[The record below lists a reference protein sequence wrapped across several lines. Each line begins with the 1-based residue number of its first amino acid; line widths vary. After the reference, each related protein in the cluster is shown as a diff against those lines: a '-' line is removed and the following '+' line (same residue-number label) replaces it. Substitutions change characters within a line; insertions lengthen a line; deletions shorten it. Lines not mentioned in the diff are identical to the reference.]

1 MIIKCVKIMIVHT
14 MLNIKCYFCSFWHFC
29 TIISHIWFW
38 SELKIR
44 KKWFW
49 QQWNT
54 NKHDEANV
62 KLMIVVGWYT
72 NTRFYFVHSSVQP
85 QNGHLNRLNFKS
97 ESMWDGFSTRFR
109 WYRPTKVCSR
119 YLFMDLYR
127 MYYLI
132 WHCKFLTQLLI
143 TNVY

>member
-14 MLNIKCYFCSFWHFC
+14 MLNIKCYFCCFWHFC

-97 ESMWDGFSTRFR
+97 ESMWDGFQQISDDT
-109 WYRPTKVCSR
+109 
-119 YLFMDLYR
+119 DLQR
-127 MYYLI
+127 
-132 WHCKFLTQLLI
+132 CAAVTFLWIFTVYIYFNSSLKILL
-143 TNVY
+143 